1 MMHLQMIGLFTIAA
15 IAARIVSQPL
25 LASDTQAPAYQW
37 SSRWT
42 RTLTA
47 FVVPPLLLL
56 TTAIAIVAM
65 GFNSAHRLDG
75 WLSYLFALSFIL
87 SALGLWAHLGWLSFK
102 MQRAAT
108 CYPTHTVQT
117 AQGTATSRLID
128 SESVYCAQ
136 VGLWSSELILSK
148 GLLTCLDEE
157 HLHAVIA
164 HEAGHAHYR
173 DTFWFLWLGGL
184 RRLTSWLPYTEAL
197 WQELMLLREI
207 RADRWA
213 ARSVDA
219 LVLAES
225 LLSVIQ
231 APLIAAEAVCP
242 GFSWPT
248 PQSRLNQRV
257 DALLA
262 EDTQSV
268 DTRLVNILPEH
279 WLAISLSLTPLL
291 TIPFHY

>member
-1 MMHLQMIGLFTIAA
+1 MMHLQMIGLSLMIA
-15 IAARIVSQPL
+15 IAARILSRFL
-25 LASDTQAPAYQW
+25 LAPSHQW
-37 SSRWT
+37 SFRWT

-47 FVVPPLLLL
+47 FVAPPLLLL

-65 GFNSAHRLDG
+65 GFNSAHYLDG
-75 WLSYLFALSFIL
+75 WLSYLLSF
-87 SALGLWAHLGWLSFK
+87 SFTVGALALWAKLGWLSFK
-102 MQRAAT
+102 MQHAAQN
-108 CYPTHTVQT
+108 YPVHTVRT
-117 AQGTATSRLID
+117 ANGTANSRLV
-128 SESVYCAQ
+128 ESTGVYCAR
-136 VGLWSSELILSK
+136 VGLWSSELILSR
-148 GLLTCLDEE
+148 GLLECLDEE
-157 HLHAVIA
+157 HLQAVIT

-184 RRLTSWLPYTEAL
+184 RRLTSWLPYTETL

-219 LVLAES
+219 LILAES

-231 APLIAAEAVCP
+231 VPLTTAEAVCP

-257 DALLA
+257 EALLA
-262 EDTQSV
+262 EDTRS
-268 DTRLVNILPEH
+268 LKILPEH
-279 WLAISLSLTPLL
+279 WLAVSLSLTPLL
-291 TIPFHY
+291 TIPFHH

>member
-1 MMHLQMIGLFTIAA
+1 MMHLQMIGLSMA
-15 IAARIVSQPL
+15 IAIATRILSQFL
-25 LASDTQAPAYQW
+25 LAPAHQW

-47 FVVPPLLLL
+47 FVAPPLLLL
-56 TTAIAIVAM
+56 TTAIAIIVM
-65 GFNSAHRLDG
+65 GFDSTYHLDG
-75 WLSYLFALSFIL
+75 WLSYLFSLGFVLTALIL
-87 SALGLWAHLGWLSFK
+87 WINLSRIALK
-102 MQRAAT
+102 MKR
-108 CYPTHTVQT
+108 TVQSYPVHTIQT
-117 AQGTATSRLID
+117 AEGTATSRLID
-128 SESVYCAQ
+128 STTVYCAS
-136 VGLWSSELILSK
+136 VGLWPSELILSK
-148 GLLTCLDEE
+148 GLLDCLDEE

-173 DTFWFLWLGGL
+173 DTFWFFWLGGL
-184 RRLTSWLPYTEAL
+184 RRLTRWLPCTEKL

-213 ARSVDA
+213 VRSVDA

-231 APLIAAEAVCP
+231 VPLTTTESICP

-262 EDTQSV
+262 EDIKSL
-268 DTRLVNILPEH
+268 RILPEH
-279 WLAISLSLTPLL
+279 WLAVSLSLTPLL
-291 TIPFHY
+291 TIPFHH

>member
-1 MMHLQMIGLFTIAA
+1 MMHLQMIGLSMLIA
-15 IAARIVSQPL
+15 IATRIFSQSL
-25 LASDTQAPAYQW
+25 LAPSHQAASQW

-47 FVVPPLLLL
+47 FVAPPLLLL
-56 TTAIAIVAM
+56 TTAIAIVTM
-65 GFNSAHRLDG
+65 GFSSAHHVDG
-75 WLSYLFALSFIL
+75 WLSYIFSLSFVAIALS
-87 SALGLWAHLGWLSFK
+87 LWSKLGWLAFK
-102 MQRAAT
+102 LRRTAQS
-108 CYPTHTVQT
+108 YPIHTIQT
-117 AQGTATSRLID
+117 ASGPTTSRFID
-128 SESVYCAQ
+128 STSVYCAQ
-136 VGLWSSELILSK
+136 VGLWSSELILSQ
-148 GLLTCLDEE
+148 GLLDCLDEE
-157 HLHAVIA
+157 HLQAVVT

-184 RRLTSWLPYTEAL
+184 RRLTSWLPYTDAL

-213 ARSVDA
+213 VRSVDA

-231 APLIAAEAVCP
+231 APMTTAESICP
-242 GFSWPT
+242 GFSLPT

-262 EDTQSV
+262 EDDKS
-268 DTRLVNILPEH
+268 LKILPEH
-279 WLAISLSLTPLL
+279 WLAVSLSLTPLL

>member
-1 MMHLQMIGLFTIAA
+1 MMHLQMIGLSLVVA
-15 IAARIVSQPL
+15 IAARLLSQLWLDP
-25 LASDTQAPAYQW
+25 SPQWSSQRSSRW

-42 RTLTA
+42 WTLTA
-47 FVVPPLLLL
+47 FVAPPLLLL
-56 TTAIAIVAM
+56 ATAIAVVAM
-65 GFNSAHRLDG
+65 GCNSAHRLDG
-75 WLSYLFALSFIL
+75 WLSYLLSLGFVLGAFALWARL
-87 SALGLWAHLGWLSFK
+87 SWLSIG
-102 MQRAAT
+102 MQHTAQS
-108 CYPTHTVQT
+108 YPVHTIQT
-117 AQGTATSRLID
+117 ASGPTAGRLID
-128 SESVYCAQ
+128 ADSVYCAR
-136 VGLWSSELILSK
+136 VGLWSSELILSR
-148 GLLTCLDEE
+148 GLLECLDEE
-157 HLHAVIA
+157 HLQAVIT

-184 RRLTSWLPYTEAL
+184 RRLTSWLPHTELL

-231 APLIAAEAVCP
+231 APLTIAEAVCP

-262 EDTQSV
+262 EDMRSLQ
-268 DTRLVNILPEH
+268 ILPEH
-279 WLAISLSLTPLL
+279 WLAVLLSLTPLL

>member
-1 MMHLQMIGLFTIAA
+1 MMHLQMVGLSLLIA
-15 IAARIVSQPL
+15 ILTRILSQFL
-25 LASDTQAPAYQW
+25 LAPSQQW

-47 FVVPPLLLL
+47 FVAPPLLLL

-65 GFNSAHRLDG
+65 GFNSTHHLDG
-75 WLSYLFALSFIL
+75 WLSYLLSLSFIL
-87 SALGLWAHLGWLSFK
+87 IALTLWAQLSLLSFQ
-102 MQRAAT
+102 MRRAAQR
-108 CYPTHTVQT
+108 CPTYTVQT
-117 AQGTATSRLID
+117 ASGTATSRLIE
-128 SESVYCAQ
+128 SASVYCAR
-136 VGLWSSELILSK
+136 VGLWSSELIFSK
-148 GLLTCLDEE
+148 GLLECLDEE
-157 HLHAVIA
+157 HLQAVIA

-173 DTFWFLWLGGL
+173 DTFWFMWLGGL
-184 RRLTSWLPYTEAL
+184 RRLTGWLPYTEAL

-213 ARSVDA
+213 ARSIDA

-231 APLIAAEAVCP
+231 APLTTAEAVCP

-248 PQSRLNQRV
+248 PQSRLNRRV

-262 EDTQSV
+262 EDTRSL
-268 DTRLVNILPEH
+268 RILPEH
-279 WLAISLSLTPLL
+279 WLAVSLSLTPLL
-291 TIPFHY
+291 TIPFHH

>member
-1 MMHLQMIGLFTIAA
+1 MMHLQMIGLSLLIA
-15 IAARIVSQPL
+15 ILARILSQFL
-25 LASDTQAPAYQW
+25 LAPSHQW
-37 SSRWT
+37 SYRWT

-47 FVVPPLLLL
+47 FVAPPLLLL

-65 GFNSAHRLDG
+65 GFNSAHHLDG
-75 WLSYLFALSFIL
+75 WFSYLLSLSFIL
-87 SALGLWAHLGWLSFK
+87 IALTLWAQLSLLSVQ
-102 MQRAAT
+102 MRRAAQK
-108 CYPTHTVQT
+108 CPTYTVQT
-117 AQGTATSRLID
+117 ANGTTTSRLIE
-128 SESVYCAQ
+128 SASVYCAQ
-136 VGLWSSELILSK
+136 VGLWSSELIFSK
-148 GLLTCLDEE
+148 GLLECLDEE

-173 DTFWFLWLGGL
+173 DTFWFMWLGGL
-184 RRLTSWLPYTEAL
+184 RRLTGWLPYTEAL

-231 APLIAAEAVCP
+231 APLTVAEAVCP

-262 EDTQSV
+262 EDNRSL
-268 DTRLVNILPEH
+268 RILPEH
-279 WLAISLSLTPLL
+279 WLVVSLSLTPLL
-291 TIPFHY
+291 TIPFHH